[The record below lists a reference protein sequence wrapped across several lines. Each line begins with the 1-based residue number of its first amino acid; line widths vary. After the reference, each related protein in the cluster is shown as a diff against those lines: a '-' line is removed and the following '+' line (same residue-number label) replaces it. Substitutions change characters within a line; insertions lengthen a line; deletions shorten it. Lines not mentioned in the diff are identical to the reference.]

1 MSDTFVAIRPIDPL
15 DLTAHN
21 FLLLVLQQHYFVGFT
36 IIANGCSYRRTAAQE
51 LRSSQGRQSSLFPVL
66 ENSARRISGKYLLRP
81 LVIHVEVFY
90 RDAFTLSFVAGLR
103 AGDFIAEFAKH
114 QFRRDDSVG
123 ALMGV
128 YRDVLEGK
136 QGNVLQLKIIRQ
148 DKQVDLTLRLRR

>member
-51 LRSSQGRQSSLFPVL
+51 LRSSQGRQSSLFAVL

-90 RDAFTLSFVAGLR
+90 RDAFTLSFNSSPANAVAEPIL
-103 AGDFIAEFAKH
+103 
-114 QFRRDDSVG
+114 S
-123 ALMGV
+123 LS
-128 YRDVLEGK
+128 
-136 QGNVLQLKIIRQ
+136 
-148 DKQVDLTLRLRR
+148 QVSIGFPHCYSSTEVVTFGR